1 MKKIKLC
8 TWSWSKRRNSEV
20 WQSVEHR
27 LKRGQWDQKWV
38 KDTKVATKV
47 AKELKSKK
55 EQRVAFNNLK
65 GFMLNPFIQKSTVPE
80 FQYLKY
86 KKGSPKKKLPYDMM
100 HAYYKN
106 DMI

>member
-1 MKKIKLC
+1 M
-8 TWSWSKRRNSEV
+8 
-20 WQSVEHR
+20 
-27 LKRGQWDQKWV
+27 
-38 KDTKVATKV
+38 ATKV

-86 KKGSPKKKLPYDMM
+86 KKGSPKKKVTLINSQYRFIYADIDIWPSEVRLPI
-100 HAYYKN
+100 AFFC
-106 DMI
+106 

>member
-1 MKKIKLC
+1 M
-8 TWSWSKRRNSEV
+8 
-20 WQSVEHR
+20 
-27 LKRGQWDQKWV
+27 
-38 KDTKVATKV
+38 ATKV